1 MATAENDS
9 LDLLTAFTI
18 GAMIGVGATLLL
30 RSEPETPTQRLL
42 KGFRPIVKEAGKA
55 TRSAGKRYG
64 KSMRMSRA
72 ATEKLGKAG
81 KDVIEDFRDQ
91 VEDILTSARNE
102 LTASARRQVKSARK
116 ALRRVRR

>member
-1 MATAENDS
+1 MATPENES

-30 RSEPETPTQRLL
+30 RSDPETPTERVL
-42 KGFRPIVKEAGKA
+42 KRFRPIAKEAGKA
-55 TRSAGKRYG
+55 TRQARKRYG
-64 KSMRMSRA
+64 KSLRMGRA
-72 ATEKLGKAG
+72 ATEKLGQST

-91 VEDILTSARNE
+91 IEDILASARNE
-102 LTASARRQVKSARK
+102 LSVSARRQVKSARK